1 MRRTDD
7 QRLRHREPVGRPG
20 VLLLNETIQRERPMN
35 QVATV
40 NDEAI
45 LDDVLNSPRDRGRLV
60 AIVMRP
66 EVNQRATAAEGR
78 LSPEYGLEG
87 GRWRLTSYFRLS
99 DGTADPRSQLTL
111 INSRLLRGL
120 AGSEDRVELAG
131 DQLVVDLDLSVEN
144 LPVGQRLAIGSAVIE
159 ITDIPHKGCQKFRAR
174 YGDAALQFVNSP
186 RGAALRLRGLYARV
200 IQEGKVRLGDEVVKL
215 NDGS

>member
-1 MRRTDD
+1 M
-7 QRLRHREPVGRPG
+7 
-20 VLLLNETIQRERPMN
+20 NEIATI
-35 QVATV
+35 
-40 NDEAI
+40 NDETI
-45 LDDVLNSPRDRGRLV
+45 LDDVLNSPCDRGRLE

-66 EVNQRATAAEGR
+66 EVNQRAMAAEGR

-87 GRWRLTSYFRLS
+87 DRWRLTSYFRLS
-99 DGTADPRSQLTL
+99 DGSPDPRSQLTL

-144 LPVGQRLAIGSAVIE
+144 LPVGQRLAIGSAIIE

-174 YGDAALQFVNSP
+174 YGDAALHFVNSP
-186 RGAALRLRGLYARV
+186 RGVALRLRGLYARV

-215 NDGS
+215 NAGRRTVKD